1 MKIYIQIYAI
11 IINRFN
17 HTDIDIYRD
26 IHIYIYTQINTI
38 EINE

>member
-11 IINRFN
+11 IINTFK
-17 HTDIDIYRD
+17 HTDIHIYRY
-26 IHIYIYTQINTI
+26 IQIYIYTQINTI